1 MNIQTIID
9 KFDKLTP
16 EDIYQ
21 YDDGQTFLKENE
33 HLYEDEVY
41 NEPMFDLSKEK
52 IKQFLKD
59 SLISI
64 LDGISEELPDYYR
77 TDITGEDE
85 RNLIALGKN
94 KYRQEVINI
103 INSHR

>member
-41 NEPMFDLSKEK
+41 NEPMFDL
-52 IKQFLKD
+52 
-59 SLISI
+59 
-64 LDGISEELPDYYR
+64 
-77 TDITGEDE
+77 
-85 RNLIALGKN
+85 
-94 KYRQEVINI
+94 
-103 INSHR
+103 